1 MFQDHRRSEGRS
13 SSTGNL
19 SEAVVHRER
28 DVKDSADTTFQGIC
42 ATTTCFHWHPTE
54 SGCRFGDNCLF
65 NHALAANQPSKKN
78 EGMWWRRISCVAED
92 FHTIKQ
98 GSSRFGTAEIQ
109 VITEGLKNFGTETQR
124 NILQRCITPHD
135 NSGKKSILSKKRV
148 LQHFGQKIV
157 VT

>member
-109 VITEGLKNFGTETQR
+109 VITEGLKTLGPKHSVIF
-124 NILQRCITPHD
+124 
-135 NSGKKSILSKKRV
+135 SKGASRHMTIRERSPSSARSACCSTSDRK
-148 LQHFGQKIV
+148 LW
-157 VT
+157 